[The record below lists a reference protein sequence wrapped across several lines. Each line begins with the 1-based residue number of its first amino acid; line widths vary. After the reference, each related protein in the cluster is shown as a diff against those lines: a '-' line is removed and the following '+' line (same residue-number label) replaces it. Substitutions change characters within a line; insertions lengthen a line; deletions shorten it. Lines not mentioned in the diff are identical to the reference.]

1 MGDGE
6 HGAIRDHGQL
16 PAASVESLM
25 GLIEIQAG
33 GIVSRTLAKRAGG
46 TLTLFG
52 FDAGQ
57 ALSEHSAP
65 FDAVVQV
72 LAGRLRL
79 RIGGQEVEARSG
91 QVVLMPADV
100 PHALDAAEPS
110 VMLLTMIRGQEG

>member
-1 MGDGE
+1 MGDGG
-6 HGAIRDHGQL
+6 HGVAREHGQL

-25 GLIEIQAG
+25 GLVEIQAG

-46 TLTLFG
+46 TVTVFG

-65 FDAVVQV
+65 FDAFVQV

-79 RIGGQEVEARSG
+79 RIGGREVEAQSE
-91 QVVLMPADV
+91 QIVLMPADV
-100 PHALDAAEPS
+100 PHAVEAVEPS
-110 VMLLTMIRGQEG
+110 LMLLTMIRGQEG

>member
-1 MGDGE
+1 MGDDEQGTT
-6 HGAIRDHGQL
+6 RDHGQL
-16 PAASVESLM
+16 AAASVESLM
-25 GLIEIQAG
+25 GLVEIQAG

-46 TLTLFG
+46 TVTLFG

-65 FDAVVQV
+65 FDAFVQV

-79 RIGGQEVEARSG
+79 RIGGRDVDARSG
-91 QVVLMPADV
+91 QIVLMPADV
-100 PHALDAAEPS
+100 PHALEAAEPS